1 MTDTKKLVEECLK
14 QDPRAQ
20 KTLYDTYAPMM
31 LGVCMRYARS
41 REAAEDTLHDAFV
54 KVFAKLHTLRN
65 KVALEDW
72 IYHIVIY
79 TAINNVKRE
88 RWHFEAVE
96 VDAVELDYSPLSEG
110 KAPIGTALPAGTIT
124 KSINAIAG
132 IKKIKQS
139 YEGEKGTED
148 ESESLFRCRVSE
160 KLRHKGRAWSAWD
173 YARLLLEGR
182 TLPP

>member
-79 TAINNVKRE
+79 TAFNNVKRE

-96 VDAVELDYSPLSEG
+96 VDAVELDYSPYDVSELLEV
-110 KAPIGTALPAGTIT
+110 IQTLPAVYRTVFNLREVEGYDYKEIA
-124 KSINAIAG
+124 KMLKLNENSVRSI
-132 IKKIKQS
+132 
-139 YEGEKGTED
+139 
-148 ESESLFRCRVSE
+148 LFRAKKMLKE
-160 KLRHKGRAWSAWD
+160 KLTRH
-173 YARLLLEGR
+173 E
-182 TLPP
+182 

>member
-96 VDAVELDYSPLSEG
+96 VDAVELDYSPYDVSELLEV
-110 KAPIGTALPAGTIT
+110 IQTLPAVYRTVFNLREVEGYDYKEIAKMLKLNENTVR
-124 KSINAIAG
+124 SI
-132 IKKIKQS
+132 
-139 YEGEKGTED
+139 
-148 ESESLFRCRVSE
+148 LFRAKKMLKE
-160 KLRHKGRAWSAWD
+160 KLTRH
-173 YARLLLEGR
+173 E
-182 TLPP
+182 

>member
-96 VDAVELDYSPLSEG
+96 VDAVELDYSPYDVSELLEV
-110 KAPIGTALPAGTIT
+110 IQTLPAVYRTVFNLREVEGYDYKEIA
-124 KSINAIAG
+124 KMLKLNENSVRSI
-132 IKKIKQS
+132 
-139 YEGEKGTED
+139 
-148 ESESLFRCRVSE
+148 LFRAKKMLKD
-160 KLRHKGRAWSAWD
+160 KLTRH
-173 YARLLLEGR
+173 E
-182 TLPP
+182 

>member
-96 VDAVELDYSPLSEG
+96 VDAVELDYSPYDVSELLEV
-110 KAPIGTALPAGTIT
+110 IQTLPAVYRTVFNLREVEGYDYKEIA
-124 KSINAIAG
+124 KMLKLNENSVRSI
-132 IKKIKQS
+132 
-139 YEGEKGTED
+139 
-148 ESESLFRCRVSE
+148 LFRAKKMLKE
-160 KLRHKGRAWSAWD
+160 KLTRH
-173 YARLLLEGR
+173 E
-182 TLPP
+182 

>member
-88 RWHFEAVE
+88 RWHFEAIE
-96 VDAVELDYSPLSEG
+96 VDAVELDYSPYDVSELLEV
-110 KAPIGTALPAGTIT
+110 IQTLPAVYRTVFNLREVEGYDYKEIA
-124 KSINAIAG
+124 KMLKLNENSVRSI
-132 IKKIKQS
+132 
-139 YEGEKGTED
+139 
-148 ESESLFRCRVSE
+148 LFRAKKMLKE
-160 KLRHKGRAWSAWD
+160 KLTRH
-173 YARLLLEGR
+173 E
-182 TLPP
+182 

>member
-1 MTDTKKLVEECLK
+1 MCHYKVRTDTKKLVEDCLK

-65 KVALEDW
+65 EVALEDW
-72 IYHIVIY
+72 IYHIVIH

-88 RWHFEAVE
+88 RWHFEVFE
-96 VDAVELDYSPLSEG
+96 SESVELDYNPYDASELLEV
-110 KAPIGTALPAGTIT
+110 IQTLPVAYRTVFNLREVEGYDY
-124 KSINAIAG
+124 KEIAQVL
-132 IKKIKQS
+132 KLN
-139 YEGEKGTED
+139 
-148 ESESLFRCRVSE
+148 ESSVRCILCRAKTMLKE
-160 KLRHKGRAWSAWD
+160 KLTRH
-173 YARLLLEGR
+173 E
-182 TLPP
+182 

>member
-96 VDAVELDYSPLSEG
+96 VDAVELDYSPYDVSELLEV
-110 KAPIGTALPAGTIT
+110 IQTLPAVYRTVFNLREVDGYDYKEIA
-124 KSINAIAG
+124 KMLKLNENSVRSI
-132 IKKIKQS
+132 
-139 YEGEKGTED
+139 
-148 ESESLFRCRVSE
+148 LFRAKKMLKE
-160 KLRHKGRAWSAWD
+160 KLTRH
-173 YARLLLEGR
+173 E
-182 TLPP
+182 